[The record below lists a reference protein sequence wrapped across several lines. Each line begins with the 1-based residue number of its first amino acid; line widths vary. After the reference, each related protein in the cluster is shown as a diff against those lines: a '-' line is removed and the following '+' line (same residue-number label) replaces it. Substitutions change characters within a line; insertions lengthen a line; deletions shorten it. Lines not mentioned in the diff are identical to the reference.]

1 MWFENISSA
10 KQSFSRII
18 VGLRRASHPD
28 PAHRNRKLGNAGKPS
43 ENNTIMT
50 LTFWEFARAKFA
62 RGCLNL
68 EYHFKI
74 HRLGGG
80 PFAYTCRGHRLGGGP
95 FV

>member
-1 MWFENISSA
+1 MA
-10 KQSFSRII
+10 
-18 VGLRRASHPD
+18 
-28 PAHRNRKLGNAGKPS
+28 
-43 ENNTIMT
+43 

-62 RGCLNL
+62 RGCLNF

>member
-1 MWFENISSA
+1 LFRFGNRNLMWFENISSA

-43 ENNTIMT
+43 KNNTIMT

-80 PFAYTCRGHRLGGGP
+80 PF
-95 FV
+95 V